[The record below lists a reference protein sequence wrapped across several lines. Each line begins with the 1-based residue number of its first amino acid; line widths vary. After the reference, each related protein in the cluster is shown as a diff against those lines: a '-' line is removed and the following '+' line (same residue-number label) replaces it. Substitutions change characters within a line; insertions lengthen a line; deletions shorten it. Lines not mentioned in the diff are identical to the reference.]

1 MSAVERF
8 INKGISKLA
17 WKDTLKA
24 RKQNNIDNDDLFEED
39 IIDISEDESYEDMEM
54 FLEDMKYG
62 EYEDLTEE
70 ERELILTK
78 EEVDAI
84 LDSEDEEEVDIEES
98 ENAPK
103 LSSRR
108 VKRVSTEEEYEE
120 DEEDEEDEKEERGP
134 LTVKD
139 YKLIYYYRTMT
150 LIIILLVILLICVI
164 YMAKNDITLA
174 DLIPEKV
181 REIQSSRIF
190 KKLLSLL
197 KSGN

>member
-1 MSAVERF
+1 MNAVERF

-103 LSSRR
+103 LPSRR
-108 VKRVSTEEEYEE
+108 VKRVSTEEYEE
-120 DEEDEEDEKEERGP
+120 DEEDEEDEEEERGP